1 MESPFAWRKKTKTK
15 NTNMSKNLDTK
26 IGKVRAFLEE
36 GNTLTSWRAIEL
48 FRCTRLSAVIYALRN
63 DYGMAIA
70 DKRIYEEDTN
80 YSKYWLTADPATK
93 NAIKDYLLNG
103 KRITEEIA
111 KEHFDCDCIK
121 VVVNELREEGLNIV
135 SAKRTPLCGKS
146 YTIWYTK

>member
-1 MESPFAWRKKTKTK
+1 
-15 NTNMSKNLDTK
+15 MSKNLDTK

-111 KEHFDCDCIK
+111 KEHFDCNCVK
-121 VVVNELREEGLNIV
+121 VIINELREEGLNIV

>member
-1 MESPFAWRKKTKTK
+1 
-15 NTNMSKNLDTK
+15 MSKNLETK
-26 IGKVRAFLEE
+26 IGKVRAFLED
-36 GNTLTSWRAIEL
+36 GNTITSWKAIEL

-146 YTIWYTK
+146 YSIWYTK

>member
-1 MESPFAWRKKTKTK
+1 
-15 NTNMSKNLDTK
+15 MSKNLDTK

-103 KRITEEIA
+103 KRITEAIA

-135 SAKRTPLCGKS
+135 SAKRTPICGKS

>member
-1 MESPFAWRKKTKTK
+1 
-15 NTNMSKNLDTK
+15 MSKNLETK
-26 IGKVRAFLEE
+26 IGKVRAFLED
-36 GNTLTSWRAIEL
+36 GNTITSWKAIEL

-80 YSKYWLTADPATK
+80 YSKYWLTADPAIK

-121 VVVNELREEGLNIV
+121 VIINELREEGLNIV

>member
-1 MESPFAWRKKTKTK
+1 
-15 NTNMSKNLDTK
+15 MSKNLDTK

-36 GNTLTSWRAIEL
+36 GNTITSWKAIEL
-48 FRCTRLSAVIYALRN
+48 FHCTRLSAVIYALRN

-103 KRITEEIA
+103 KRMTEEIA

-121 VVVNELREEGLNIV
+121 VVINQLREEGLNIV

-146 YTIWYTK
+146 YSIWYIK

>member
-1 MESPFAWRKKTKTK
+1 
-15 NTNMSKNLDTK
+15 MSKNLETK
-26 IGKVRAFLEE
+26 IGKVRAFLED
-36 GNTLTSWRAIEL
+36 GNSITSWKAIEL

-111 KEHFDCDCIK
+111 KEHFDCNCIK
-121 VVVNELREEGLNIV
+121 VIINELREEGLNIV

>member
-1 MESPFAWRKKTKTK
+1 
-15 NTNMSKNLDTK
+15 MSKNLDTK
-26 IGKVRAFLEE
+26 IGKVRAFLED
-36 GNTLTSWRAIEL
+36 GNTITSWKAIEL

-93 NAIKDYLLNG
+93 NAIRDYLLNG
-103 KRITEEIA
+103 KRITEAIA

>member
-1 MESPFAWRKKTKTK
+1 
-15 NTNMSKNLDTK
+15 MSKNLDTK
-26 IGKVRAFLEE
+26 IGKVRAYLED
-36 GNTLTSWRAIEL
+36 GNTITSWKAIEL

-93 NAIKDYLLNG
+93 NAIRDYLLNG

>member
-1 MESPFAWRKKTKTK
+1 
-15 NTNMSKNLDTK
+15 MSKNLETK
-26 IGKVRAFLEE
+26 IGKVRAFLED
-36 GNTLTSWRAIEL
+36 GNTITSWKAIEL

-111 KEHFDCDCIK
+111 KEHFDCNCIK
-121 VVVNELREEGLNIV
+121 VIINELREEGLNIV

-146 YTIWYTK
+146 YSIWYIK

>member
-1 MESPFAWRKKTKTK
+1 
-15 NTNMSKNLDTK
+15 MSKNLETK
-26 IGKVRAFLEE
+26 IGKVRAFLED
-36 GNTLTSWRAIEL
+36 GNTITSWKAIEL

-93 NAIKDYLLNG
+93 NAIKDYLLKG

-111 KEHFDCDCIK
+111 KEHFDCDFIK
-121 VVVNELREEGLNIV
+121 VIINQLREEGLNIV

>member
-1 MESPFAWRKKTKTK
+1 
-15 NTNMSKNLDTK
+15 MSKNLDTK

-93 NAIKDYLLNG
+93 NAIRDYLLNG
-103 KRITEEIA
+103 KRITEAIA
-111 KEHFDCDCIK
+111 KEHFDCNCVK
-121 VVVNELREEGLNIV
+121 VIINELREEGLNIV

>member
-1 MESPFAWRKKTKTK
+1 
-15 NTNMSKNLDTK
+15 MSKNLDTK

-36 GNTLTSWRAIEL
+36 GNTLTSWKAIEL

-70 DKRIYEEDTN
+70 DERIYEEDTN
-80 YSKYWLTADPATK
+80 YSKYWLIADPATK
-93 NAIKDYLLNG
+93 RAIKDYLLNG

-111 KEHFDCDCIK
+111 KEHFNCDCIK
-121 VVVNELREEGLNIV
+121 VVINELREEGLNIV

>member
-1 MESPFAWRKKTKTK
+1 
-15 NTNMSKNLDTK
+15 MSKNLDTK
-26 IGKVRAFLEE
+26 IGKVRAFLED
-36 GNTLTSWRAIEL
+36 GNTITSWKAIEL

-103 KRITEEIA
+103 KRITEAIA

>member
-1 MESPFAWRKKTKTK
+1 
-15 NTNMSKNLDTK
+15 MSKNLDTK
-26 IGKVRAFLEE
+26 IGKVRAFLED
-36 GNTLTSWRAIEL
+36 GNSITSWKAIEL
-48 FRCTRLSAVIYALRN
+48 FRCSRLSAVIYALRN

-121 VVVNELREEGLNIV
+121 VVINELREEGLNIV
-135 SAKRTPLCGKS
+135 SSQRTPLCGKS
-146 YTIWYTK
+146 YSIWYIK

>member
-1 MESPFAWRKKTKTK
+1 
-15 NTNMSKNLDTK
+15 MSKNLETK
-26 IGKVRAFLEE
+26 IGKVRAFLED
-36 GNTLTSWRAIEL
+36 GNSITSWKAIEL

-111 KEHFDCDCIK
+111 KGHFDCDCIK
-121 VVVNELREEGLNIV
+121 VVINELREEGLNIAEERV
-135 SAKRTPLCGKS
+135 RPLCGKN

>member
-1 MESPFAWRKKTKTK
+1 
-15 NTNMSKNLDTK
+15 MSKNLDTK
-26 IGKVRAFLEE
+26 IGKVRAFLED
-36 GNTLTSWRAIEL
+36 GNTITSWKAIEL

-121 VVVNELREEGLNIV
+121 VVINELREEGLNIV

-146 YTIWYTK
+146 YSIWYIK

>member
-1 MESPFAWRKKTKTK
+1 
-15 NTNMSKNLDTK
+15 MSKNLDTK
-26 IGKVRAFLEE
+26 IGKVRAYLED
-36 GNTLTSWRAIEL
+36 GNTITSWKAIEL

>member
-1 MESPFAWRKKTKTK
+1 
-15 NTNMSKNLDTK
+15 MSKNLDTK

-36 GNTLTSWRAIEL
+36 GNTITSWKAIEL
-48 FRCTRLSAVIYALRN
+48 FHCTRLSAVIYALRN

-93 NAIKDYLLNG
+93 NAIKDYLLKG

-121 VVVNELREEGLNIV
+121 VVINELREEGLNIV

-146 YTIWYTK
+146 YSIWYIK

>member
-1 MESPFAWRKKTKTK
+1 
-15 NTNMSKNLDTK
+15 MSKNLDTK
-26 IGKVRAFLEE
+26 IGKVRAYLED
-36 GNTLTSWRAIEL
+36 GNTITSWKAIEL

-111 KEHFDCDCIK
+111 KEHFDCNCVK
-121 VVVNELREEGLNIV
+121 VIINELREEGLNIV

>member
-1 MESPFAWRKKTKTK
+1 
-15 NTNMSKNLDTK
+15 MSKNLDTK
-26 IGKVRAFLEE
+26 IGKVRAYLED
-36 GNTLTSWRAIEL
+36 GNTITSWKAIEL

-93 NAIKDYLLNG
+93 NAIRDYLLNG
-103 KRITEEIA
+103 KRITEAIA